1 MTKCTAEPTAL
12 AAGGNTEV
20 SGKALAA
27 GSSRNR
33 LAAIAL
39 PFTHSRNALSLLLMA
54 VVFCVSGCQIG
65 GALDGNQRILL
76 APTPVPKPVTASRT
90 RSHSGLVSSRREASS
105 KDTPAFINPIVNN
118 NTSSTSRGSTS
129 FNTSLTDRLNK
140 SQSSVAS
147 AEPTNLTTITNKVAA
162 KKRSSS
168 KLVAFQE
175 DAANPTEAAKIP
187 SDLTLPFEDSTE
199 IEGINDGDLE
209 IEGSESNTQLDTD
222 IDSDSETDTDTETG
236 AEDST
241 EDIDEDGESYQ
252 RNRNNGSPDAS
263 AALSYNANS
272 LALPQVI
279 NSVKDCYPE
288 IEIAIGDIE
297 QARGKIV
304 SSWGEFDTTFDAY
317 SISKPLSFY
326 EQYRNGTGLTRPL
339 YGGGEVYGGYRSGRG
354 TFEPWYGERET
365 DQAGEFKVG
374 FSRPLLKDRDIDKRR
389 AALIAAGFAR
399 DQVEA
404 NVETRLLQFERF
416 ATQAYWDWVASGQ
429 AVVIQQQ
436 LLKLA
441 QTRVEQISLRIEQ
454 GDLAKIAEIDND
466 RFIAKRKNSLIKARR
481 GLEKA
486 AIKLSLFYRDANC
499 SPIVA
504 DEQQLPLRFP
514 QSAEIAYELVQNDIG
529 IALQNRPELVELA
542 AARREACIKLQYANN
557 LLLPKLD
564 VKGFAAKDIGNVTSS
579 AGDKRPFELE
589 IGVFAEV
596 PIQRREG
603 AGKIQTAQGKITQID
618 AKRRL
623 VSDKIRAEI
632 QDSASAVNAAYN
644 QIQQSRENVRL
655 NEQSLELGRLA
666 FEEGDIDLLALN
678 IYESSVADAR
688 LELLEAEF
696 KYFSSLAIYQTI
708 TRSEAF
714 VDR

>member
-1 MTKCTAEPTAL
+1 M
-12 AAGGNTEV
+12 N
-20 SGKALAA
+20 
-27 GSSRNR
+27 
-33 LAAIAL
+33 
-39 PFTHSRNALSLLLMA
+39 
-54 VVFCVSGCQIG
+54 
-65 GALDGNQRILL
+65 
-76 APTPVPKPVTASRT
+76 
-90 RSHSGLVSSRREASS
+90 
-105 KDTPAFINPIVNN
+105 
-118 NTSSTSRGSTS
+118 
-129 FNTSLTDRLNK
+129 
-140 SQSSVAS
+140 
-147 AEPTNLTTITNKVAA
+147 
-162 KKRSSS
+162 
-168 KLVAFQE
+168 
-175 DAANPTEAAKIP
+175 
-187 SDLTLPFEDSTE
+187 SDL
-199 IEGINDGDLE
+199 
-209 IEGSESNTQLDTD
+209 
-222 IDSDSETDTDTETG
+222 DSDLDSENINEN
-236 AEDST
+236 
-241 EDIDEDGESYQ
+241 EDGLSYQ
-252 RNRNNGSPDAS
+252 RDRRSGSPETS
-263 AALSYNANS
+263 TILTFNANS

-279 NSVKDCYPE
+279 NSVKECYPE

-297 QARGKIV
+297 QARGVIL
-304 SSWGEFDTTFDAY
+304 SSWGEFDSVFDAY
-317 SISKPLSFY
+317 SIAKPLSFY
-326 EQYRNGTGLTRPL
+326 EQYRNGTGVTRPL

-416 ATQAYWDWVASGQ
+416 ATQAYWDWVAAGQ

-441 QTRVEQISLRIEQ
+441 ETRVEQISLRIEQ
-454 GDLAKIAEIDND
+454 GDLARIAEIDND
-466 RFIAKRKNSLIKARR
+466 RFIAKRKNTLIKARR

-486 AIKLSLFYRDANC
+486 AIKLSLFYRDSEC
-499 SPIVA
+499 SPVIVN
-504 DEQQLPLRFP
+504 EQQLPLRFP
-514 QSAEIAYELVQNDIG
+514 QSVEINNELVQGDIG
-529 IALQNRPELVELA
+529 FALQNRPELVELA

-632 QDSASAVNAAYN
+632 QDAASAVNAAFN
-644 QIQQSRENVRL
+644 QIRQSRENVRL

-688 LELLEAEF
+688 LELLEAEY
-696 KYFSSLAIYQTI
+696 KYFTSLAIYQTI